1 MTSTQN
7 KSGILSGNALKF
19 IAAAAMICEHVGM
32 MLLPQLEFLRIIGR
46 LAFPIFAFMISE
58 GAKHTK
64 NRLRYL
70 LTLAGFA
77 LIIQA
82 VYFIYSNSLEM
93 SIFVTFTLSV
103 CMIYALDLFKSALI
117 GTRLHKKIFTG
128 LLFLLSVTIV
138 SAIDKHVDLDYGF
151 AGCMLPVFASL
162 FVQPRKQQSPL
173 FEQLDCIP
181 FRLCAMA
188 AGLLLLGM
196 ASVNKTQYY
205 AFLSLPLLFLDS
217 GKRGGLKT
225 KYFFYIFYPAHLLIL
240 YGVYQ
245 IIGVIG

>member
-1 MTSTQN
+1 MTSTQA
-7 KSGILSGNALKF
+7 KFGILSGNALKF
-19 IAAAAMICEHVGM
+19 IAAAAMICDHVGM
-32 MLLPQLEFLRIIGR
+32 MLFPRLEILRLIGR

-77 LIIQA
+77 LIIQT
-82 VYFIYSNSLEM
+82 VYFVYSNNLEM

-117 GTRLHKKIFTG
+117 GSHLRQKILTG
-128 LLFLLSVTIV
+128 LLFLLSVVIV

-162 FVQPRKQQSPL
+162 FVQPRNQHSPL

-205 AFLSLPLLFLDS
+205 AFLSLPLLFLYS
-217 GKRGGLKT
+217 GKRGKLKT
-225 KYFFYIFYPAHLLIL
+225 KYFFYIFYPAHLVLLEFISMLID
-240 YGVYQ
+240 
-245 IIGVIG
+245 